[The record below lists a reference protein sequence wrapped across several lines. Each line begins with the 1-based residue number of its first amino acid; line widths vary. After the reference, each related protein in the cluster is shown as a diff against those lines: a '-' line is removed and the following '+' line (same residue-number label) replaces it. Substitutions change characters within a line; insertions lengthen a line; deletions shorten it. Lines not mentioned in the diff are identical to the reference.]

1 MPPKKARRPAKRK
14 VSAKSAA
21 ASASVQKSR
30 SLAEGFPIRTA
41 FAIVGVLGLAAM
53 VISLFGP
60 RRFRDE
66 VILPIGAATYTPI
79 AAAVAPQADRV
90 WEETRAWRDRVG
102 RILESINT
110 EEVRELV
117 ASRLSHWIE
126 RFR

>member
-1 MPPKKARRPAKRK
+1 MAPTKSRKAAKKAPSR
-14 VSAKSAA
+14 AA
-21 ASASVQKSR
+21 ASTRGAQRSR
-30 SLAEGFPIRTA
+30 SIVDGFPIRTA
-41 FAIVGVLGLAAM
+41 FVVVGVLGLAALG
-53 VISLFGP
+53 ISLFGP

-66 VILPIGAATYTPI
+66 VIRPIGAATYVPL

-117 ASRLSHWIE
+117 AGRLSQWIE

>member
-1 MPPKKARRPAKRK
+1 MPPKKTAKVAPRRASK
-14 VSAKSAA
+14 AA
-21 ASASVQKSR
+21 TSGRRAEKAR
-30 SLAEGFPIRTA
+30 SLVDGFPIRTA
-41 FAIVGVLGLAAM
+41 FVVVGVLGLAAIG
-53 VISLFGP
+53 ISLFGP

-66 VILPIGAATYTPI
+66 VIRPIGAATYVPI

-117 ASRLSHWIE
+117 ARRLSQWID

>member
-1 MPPKKARRPAKRK
+1 MPPTKSRKAAKKAPSR
-14 VSAKSAA
+14 AA
-21 ASASVQKSR
+21 ASTRGAQRSR
-30 SLAEGFPIRTA
+30 SIVGGFPIRTA
-41 FAIVGVLGLAAM
+41 FVVVGVLGLAALG
-53 VISLFGP
+53 ISLFGP

-66 VILPIGAATYTPI
+66 VIRPIGAATYVPL

-117 ASRLSHWIE
+117 AGRLSQWIE

>member
-1 MPPKKARRPAKRK
+1 MPPKKARKPAKKK
-14 VSAKSAA
+14 VSAKAA
-21 ASASVQKSR
+21 AAPANAQKSR
-30 SLAEGFPIRTA
+30 SLVEGFPIRTT
-41 FAIVGVLGLAAM
+41 FAVVGVLGLAAIA
-53 VISLFGP
+53 ISLFGP

-117 ASRLSHWIE
+117 ASRLSQWIE

>member
-1 MPPKKARRPAKRK
+1 MPPTKSRKAAKKAPSR
-14 VSAKSAA
+14 AA
-21 ASASVQKSR
+21 ASARGARRSR
-30 SLAEGFPIRTA
+30 SIVGGFPIRTA
-41 FAIVGVLGLAAM
+41 FVVVGVLGLAALG
-53 VISLFGP
+53 ISLFGP

-66 VILPIGAATYTPI
+66 VIRPIGAATYVPL

-102 RILESINT
+102 RILDTINT

-117 ASRLSHWIE
+117 AGRLSQWIE